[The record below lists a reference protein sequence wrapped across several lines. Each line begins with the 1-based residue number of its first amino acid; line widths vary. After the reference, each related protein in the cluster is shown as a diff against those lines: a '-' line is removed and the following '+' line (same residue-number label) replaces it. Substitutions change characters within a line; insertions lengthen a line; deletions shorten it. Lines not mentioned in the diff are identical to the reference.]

1 MNFKSIL
8 VLGLGVA
15 TLGLSLPAHADTA
28 TVIDSQQGAVVTGT
42 RNVTTQGNK
51 TSVGNLQIGRPTGS
65 TGTSVS
71 NVQSADVLGKKNITI
86 QNNGANVSNIQLRRK

>member
-8 VLGLGVA
+8 VVGLGVA

-28 TVIDSQQGAVVTGT
+28 TVISNNQQAVVSGS
-42 RNVTTQGNK
+42 GNFTSQSNN
-51 TSVGNLQIGRPTGS
+51 TSVRNSQIGRTSGN

-71 NVQSADVLGKKNITI
+71 NSQFADVLGR
-86 QNNGANVSNIQLRRK
+86 NNFTSQTNSTSVNNYQRRPR